1 MDLVLNKLLCGFRKA
16 HSTQHALFKLL
27 HSFQKELDNLGFI
40 DTILMD
46 LSKAYDCLPHDHII
60 AKFEAYDV
68 SKNSLKLLLDY
79 LEGRKQRVKIGSSYS
94 FWSDLNRGVPQG
106 SILEPLFFNVFINDS
121 FMFIENCE
129 ICNLSNDNTLY
140 SSRIELSS
148 ILENLNHDTKIILK
162 YFRISSLKSI
172 PGKFQFVILG
182 KKQCNKV
189 KLIINSIV
197 INESNAVELLGIT
210 IDNILTFNEHINNLC
225 CNASYKLY
233 ALRTIRKY
241 LTQDQAKRL
250 YNAFINSQFNYAP
263 VIWMLCR
270 KNQYLKIRKVHH
282 EALKVVFNSDNG
294 YDELL
299 QMSNEISIHHKYLH
313 ALKCEVLKRLNI
325 SNPEFMRS
333 YFTFK
338 KIKHIILKKDR
349 C

>member
-1 MDLVLNKLLCGFRKA
+1 M
-16 HSTQHALFKLL
+16 
-27 HSFQKELDNLGFI
+27 
-40 DTILMD
+40 
-46 LSKAYDCLPHDHII
+46 
-60 AKFEAYDV
+60 
-68 SKNSLKLLLDY
+68 
-79 LEGRKQRVKIGSSYS
+79 
-94 FWSDLNRGVPQG
+94 
-106 SILEPLFFNVFINDS
+106 
-121 FMFIENCE
+121 
-129 ICNLSNDNTLY
+129 
-140 SSRIELSS
+140 
-148 ILENLNHDTKIILK
+148 
-162 YFRISSLKSI
+162 
-172 PGKFQFVILG
+172 ILG

-225 CNASYKLY
+225 RNASYKLY
-233 ALRTIRKY
+233 ALRRIRKY

-325 SNPEFMRS
+325 SNPEFMWS

-338 KIKHIILKKDR
+338 KIKHIILEKDR